1 MGEREVSSTVC
12 KDIWI
17 STYNKRK
24 LDPNFTSHVKIN
36 SKFTKDLN
44 IRSKTFLYEENI
56 GVNHCDLGFGNGFQD
71 MTLKP

>member
-1 MGEREVSSTVC
+1 M
-12 KDIWI
+12 
-17 STYNKRK
+17 
-24 LDPNFTSHVKIN
+24 DPNFTSHVKIN